1 MAKAATVTC
10 WGTGTALREFLHVD
24 DLARACIFLMQNYS
38 PDSELGFIN
47 VGYGSDVSI
56 KTLAETVRRIVGF
69 EGAIVW
75 DTTKPDG
82 TPRKLMDSSRL
93 LALGWK
99 PQIDL
104 ETGIRLAYE
113 DFLKKFPPQKKG

>member
-1 MAKAATVTC
+1 
-10 WGTGTALREFLHVD
+10 VD

-38 PDSELGFIN
+38 PNSESGFIN
-47 VGYGSDVSI
+47 VGYGSDISI
-56 KTLAETVRRIVGF
+56 KQLAERVRSIVGF
-69 EGAIVW
+69 EGEIVW
-75 DTTKPDG
+75 DTSRPDG
-82 TPRKLMDSSRL
+82 TPRKLMDTSRL

-113 DFLKKFPPQKKG
+113 DFLKKFPSPKSG